1 MQEPYP
7 LYVDEISSDE
17 IKATVANV
25 DSYYANLRALQ
36 FFIPRPAEPLP
47 RPELYTPS
55 GTFAADI
62 LSYIGE
68 KINGIHILPMG
79 RFICMLT
86 GGTGNRGMVLL
97 DLIGKEEL
105 AEKIAEKL
113 GHVDLRDRFMEVYE
127 DILDHPENHGKCEW
141 VIGKGGLF
149 KRPAR

>member
-1 MQEPYP
+1 
-7 LYVDEISSDE
+7 
-17 IKATVANV
+17 
-25 DSYYANLRALQ
+25 
-36 FFIPRPAEPLP
+36 
-47 RPELYTPS
+47 
-55 GTFAADI
+55 
-62 LSYIGE
+62 
-68 KINGIHILPMG
+68 
-79 RFICMLT
+79 MLT

-127 DILDHPENHGKCEW
+127 DILDHPENHEKCKW